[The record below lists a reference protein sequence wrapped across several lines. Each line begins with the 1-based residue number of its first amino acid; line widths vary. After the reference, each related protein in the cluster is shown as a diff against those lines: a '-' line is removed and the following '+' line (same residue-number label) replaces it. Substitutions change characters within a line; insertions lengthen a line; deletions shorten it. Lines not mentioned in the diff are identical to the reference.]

1 MCPYIEKGDGRCQRN
16 LHLDHIEQAVGLCAS
31 RYKACPVYARLRAS
45 DCKAF
50 RERLFLDQI
59 RA

>member
-16 LHLDHIEQAVGLCAS
+16 LNLDHIEQAVGLCAS
-31 RYKACPVYARLRAS
+31 RYKACPVYAHLRAS
-45 DCKAF
+45 DFKAC
-50 RERLFLDQI
+50 RERPVLHPL